1 MGHSG
6 GTALKLSLVDISRL
20 ANVQRPVVSMWR
32 NRYKSS
38 TPRFPEPVEVGN
50 NQELFLADQIVEWLR
65 DTGRGNNP
73 AAAEDMAAYASSARE
88 NFDLVT
94 ALLVVR
100 TLSGE
105 ALTGM
110 HPEDVLDLAEE
121 LDPDDDFIFSELE
134 AAVASLEPLL
144 SYIDQL
150 VDAAFTAP
158 AAFEKLMED
167 RSRFQRTDALFDQQ
181 VQDLVALL
189 ARSLADGNDAFAEAT
204 PGGSDLLLAIADS
217 FDEATSVAL
226 AVAPQAPASSRLAL
240 RRLQVHAFSR
250 ENLRVGAPDAS
261 LTGQITVA
269 HFPAKNHAT
278 MTDTQIMTAI
288 DNIALDLDGTQAAV
302 VLAPARLLT
311 DKLSAG
317 SPSQIR
323 DTLMRSG
330 KLRAIVR
337 LPAGLLKSHPRQH
350 LALWVLGKEQTNVP
364 IADRWTTIADLSGF
378 SLDESGNQDLVA
390 DLLASLHG
398 LDDVKARAFRFAR
411 LVKTRLLL
419 SGDGNLHRVPPKSA
433 GTKPATPDLAEI
445 LVRAETAIEA
455 LNRNS
460 HAATLDIQLE
470 LGSGLA
476 LPTAALGDLLNS
488 KQLKLLPGTRFQAH
502 DTAAAEGFMVIG
514 VPELLN
520 GERTRNLDRLQLVAM
535 YPQAHLTE
543 PGDVIFSTIGGP
555 HAWVDPL
562 GLSVVEFPARI
573 LRINHKDPPGMIPSV
588 LATDIASGPSGPWRR
603 WHVKRF
609 HEDHLENTKAV
620 LEEIEKSKQQAL
632 DRATQ
637 LEQLS
642 TLLSAGF
649 ATAALQIIRS
659 TSTLEGNN

>member
-1 MGHSG
+1 MGHSSD
-6 GTALKLSLVDISRL
+6 TALKLSLVDISKL
-20 ANVQRPVVSMWR
+20 AKVQRPVVSMWR
-32 NRYKSS
+32 TRHKTS
-38 TPRFPEPVEVGN
+38 TPRFPEPVEVSN
-50 NQELFLADQIVEWLR
+50 NQELFLADEIVEWLQE
-65 DTGRGNNP
+65 TGRGNNP
-73 AAAEDMAAYASSARE
+73 AAAEDMAAFASSARD

-134 AAVASLEPLL
+134 SAVASLEPLL

-150 VDAAFTAP
+150 VDATFTAP

-167 RSRFQRTDALFDQQ
+167 RSRFQRTDVLFDPQ
-181 VQDLVALL
+181 VLDLVALL
-189 ARSLADGNDAFAEAT
+189 ARSLADGKAAFSEAT
-204 PGGSDLLLAIADS
+204 PGCSDLLLAIADG

-226 AVAPQAPASSRLAL
+226 AVAPLAPDSSRLAL
-240 RRLQVHAFSR
+240 RRLRVHAFSR
-250 ENLRVGAPDAS
+250 ENLRVGAPDAA
-261 LTGQITVA
+261 LPGQITVA

-278 MTDTQIMTAI
+278 ITDTQIMTAI

-311 DKLSAG
+311 DKLAAG

-323 DTLMRSG
+323 DTLLRSG

-364 IADRWTTIADLSGF
+364 IADRWTAIADLSGV
-378 SLDESGNQDLVA
+378 SLDESGAQDLVA

-419 SGDGNLHRVPPKSA
+419 SGDGNLHRVLP
-433 GTKPATPDLAEI
+433 KPAGAKASTPDVAEI
-445 LVRAETAIEA
+445 LVRAETAIAA
-455 LNRNS
+455 LNWNS
-460 HAATLDIQLE
+460 PAAALDIQLE
-470 LGSGLA
+470 LGSGVA
-476 LPTAALGDLLNS
+476 LPTAALGDLLHS
-488 KQLKLLPGTRFQAH
+488 KQLKLLPGARFQAH
-502 DTAAAEGFMVIG
+502 DTSAAEGFIVIG
-514 VPELLN
+514 VPELLG
-520 GERTRNLDRLQLVAM
+520 GERIRHLDRLQLADL

-543 PGDVIFSTIGGP
+543 PGDIIFSTIGGP
-555 HAWVDPL
+555 HSWVDPL
-562 GLSVVEFPARI
+562 GFSVVEFPARI
-573 LRINHKDPPGMIPSV
+573 LRINHKDPSGLIPAV
-588 LATDIASGPSGPWRR
+588 LATDIATGPSGPWRR

-609 HEDHLENTKAV
+609 HEEQLENTKTA
-620 LEEIEKSKQQAL
+620 LDLIDRARQQAL
-632 DRATQ
+632 DRAAQ
-637 LEQLS
+637 LDKLS
-642 TLLSAGF
+642 TLLIRGTAN
-649 ATAALQIIRS
+649 AALQITSS